1 MVENPLIQLERYMI
15 LYKLTPLMMLANVL
29 AAPLLVALM
38 WDAVSHR
45 VLLGWLTVMFIACSL
60 TTIFYLY
67 LKPFFKELS
76 DIPQKLFYYQ
86 LPLIFGLLWGSAG
99 YYFYTPESMT
109 HFSYLIIFLFAMASG
124 GVVVLS
130 SLWLAYI
137 FFCVPILLPSIYLFF
152 TRGDSEHFILAIA
165 IIVFLGVMILLSRFT
180 YGFITRLI
188 EMRYENYDLVKAIEK
203 QKNEAIK
210 ANKDKSRFLSAASH
224 DLRQPVHSLSLLASA
239 ITPEIASPRGRKI
252 LTQIETAN
260 DVMLDLLNS
269 LLDISKLD
277 ADIVDTNIEVVDV
290 QQLIKKVVDEFS
302 LLAQKNGLGLRLH
315 TLQYFVESDPILLE
329 NILRNLL
336 HNAIRYTKE
345 GGVLVS
351 CRKRKDNILIQVW
364 DTGQGIAVEH
374 QELIFVEFQ
383 QLQNPERDQN
393 KGLGLGLAIC
403 RRLATLIGGELSLKS
418 LMGNGSVFALEIP
431 AMSDDAVLEFKSLK
445 VKAMPK
451 IQIIDLKKAVILV
464 IDDNESI
471 LEAMRA
477 LLEGWGCKV
486 LTATSVVE
494 TIEIAKSYKGQ
505 INAIIADYR
514 LRENTTGV
522 DAMCAFTDL
531 VNYKTAKVLIT
542 GDTAP
547 DRMQEII
554 AHGIPV
560 LHKPIKSAQLR
571 TALGSMLRKLG

>member
-1 MVENPLIQLERYMI
+1 MV
-15 LYKLTPLMMLANVL
+15 ANVL
-29 AAPLLVALM
+29 TAPLLVALM
-38 WDAVSHR
+38 WNAVSHR
-45 VLLGWLTVMFIACSL
+45 VLLVWLAIILIACAL
-60 TTIFYLY
+60 TTIFYFY

-76 DIPQKLFYYQ
+76 TVPRELFYYQ
-86 LPLIFGLLWGSAG
+86 LPLAFGLIWGAAG
-99 YYFYTPESMT
+99 YFFYTPESMA

-124 GVVVLS
+124 GLIILS
-130 SLWLAYI
+130 SLWLGYI
-137 FFCVPILLPSIYLFF
+137 FFCVPILLPSIFLFF
-152 TRGDSEHFILAIA
+152 ARGDTEHLILAIS
-165 IIVFLGVMILLSRFT
+165 ITVFLGVMILLSRFT

-188 EMRYENYDLVKAIEK
+188 EMRYENYDLVKDIEK

-239 ITPEIASPRGRKI
+239 IYPEVTSTIGKKI

-277 ADIVDTNIEVVDV
+277 AEIIDTNIEVVDV
-290 QQLIKKVVDEFS
+290 RQLIKKVVGEFS
-302 LLAQKNGLGLRLH
+302 LLAKVNGLELRSH
-315 TLQYFVESDPILLE
+315 TSQYYVKSDPILLE

-336 HNAIRYTKE
+336 QNAIRYTKE
-345 GGVLVS
+345 GVVLVS

-403 RRLATLIGGELSLKS
+403 RRLATLIDGKLSVKS
-418 LMGNGSVFALEIP
+418 LMGNGSVFALEIA
-431 AMSDDAVLEFKSLK
+431 AMSEDAVSEYQSLK
-445 VKAMPK
+445 VKVIPK
-451 IQIIDLKKAVILV
+451 IQMVDFKKAVILV
-464 IDDNESI
+464 IDDNESV
-471 LEAMRA
+471 LDAMRS

-486 LTATSVVE
+486 LTATSVTE
-494 TIEIAKSYKGQ
+494 TMEVAKTYKGKV
-505 INAIIADYR
+505 NAIIADYR

-522 DAMCAFTDL
+522 DAMGAFTNVVDYQ
-531 VNYKTAKVLIT
+531 VAKVLIT

-560 LHKPIKSAQLR
+560 LHKPIKSPQLK
-571 TALGSMLRKLG
+571 TALGSMLRKLS

>member
-1 MVENPLIQLERYMI
+1 
-15 LYKLTPLMMLANVL
+15 MLANVL
-29 AAPLLVALM
+29 TAPLLVTLM
-38 WDAVSHR
+38 WGAVPHK
-45 VLLGWLTVMFIACSL
+45 VLLTWLAVMFIACSL

-76 DIPQKLFYYQ
+76 DVPQELFYYQ
-86 LPLIFGLLWGSAG
+86 LPLIFGLLWGAAG
-99 YYFYTPESMT
+99 YYFYTPESMA

-137 FFCVPILLPSIYLFF
+137 FFCVPILLPSIYFF
-152 TRGDSEHFILAIA
+152 FGRGDSEHTILAVA
-165 IIVFLGVMILLSRFT
+165 ILVFMAVMISLSRFT

-188 EMRYENYDLVKAIEK
+188 KMRYENYDLVNALEK
-203 QKNEAIK
+203 QKNEAIE

-239 ITPEIASPRGRKI
+239 ITPEINSQKGKKI
-252 LTQIETAN
+252 LSQIKTAN
-260 DVMLDLLNS
+260 NVMLDLLNS

-277 ADIVDTNIEVVDV
+277 AEIVDTNIEVVDV

-302 LLAQKNGLGLRLH
+302 LLARKNGLELRSH
-315 TLQYFVESDPILLE
+315 ASQYFVESDPILLE
-329 NILRNLL
+329 NIIRNLL

-345 GGVLVS
+345 GAVLVS
-351 CRKRKDNILIQVW
+351 CRKRKGNILIQVW

-403 RRLATLIGGELSLKS
+403 RRLTALINGKLSLKS

-431 AMSDDAVLEFKSLK
+431 AMSEDAVLKHQSLI
-445 VKAMPK
+445 VKALPK
-451 IQIIDLKKAVILV
+451 IQMIDLNKAVILV
-464 IDDNESI
+464 IDDNENV
-471 LEAMRA
+471 LDAMEV

-494 TIEIAKSYKGQ
+494 TIDVAKSYKGQ
-505 INAIIADYR
+505 VNAIIADYR

-522 DAMCAFTDL
+522 DAMSAFTDV
-531 VNYKTAKVLIT
+531 VNYQMAKVLIT

-547 DRMQEII
+547 DRMQEIV

>member
-1 MVENPLIQLERYMI
+1 MI
-15 LYKLTPLMMLANVL
+15 LYKLTPLMMVANVL
-29 AAPLLVALM
+29 TAPLLVALM
-38 WDAVSHR
+38 WNAVSHR
-45 VLLGWLTVMFIACSL
+45 VLLVWLAIILIACAL
-60 TTIFYLY
+60 TTIFYFY

-76 DIPQKLFYYQ
+76 TVPRELFYYQ
-86 LPLIFGLLWGSAG
+86 LPLAFGLIWGAAG
-99 YYFYTPESMT
+99 YFFYTPESMA

-124 GVVVLS
+124 GLIILS
-130 SLWLAYI
+130 SLWLGYI
-137 FFCVPILLPSIYLFF
+137 FFCVPILLPSIFLFF
-152 TRGDSEHFILAIA
+152 ARGDTEHLILAIS
-165 IIVFLGVMILLSRFT
+165 ITVFLGVMILLSRFT

-188 EMRYENYDLVKAIEK
+188 EMRYENYDLVKDIEK

-239 ITPEIASPRGRKI
+239 IAPEVISTTGKKI

-277 ADIVDTNIEVVDV
+277 AEIIDTNIEVVDV
-290 QQLIKKVVDEFS
+290 RQLIKKVVGEFS
-302 LLAQKNGLGLRLH
+302 LLAKVNGLELRSH
-315 TLQYFVESDPILLE
+315 TSQYYVKSDLILLE

-336 HNAIRYTKE
+336 QNAIRYTKE
-345 GGVLVS
+345 GVVLVS

-403 RRLATLIGGELSLKS
+403 RRLATLIDGKLSVKS
-418 LMGNGSVFALEIP
+418 LMGNGSVFALEIA
-431 AMSDDAVLEFKSLK
+431 AMSEDAVSEYQSLK
-445 VKAMPK
+445 VKVIPK
-451 IQIIDLKKAVILV
+451 IQMVDFKKAVILV
-464 IDDNESI
+464 IDDNESV
-471 LEAMRA
+471 LDAMRS

-486 LTATSVVE
+486 LTATSVTE
-494 TIEIAKSYKGQ
+494 TMEVAKTYKGKV
-505 INAIIADYR
+505 NAIIADYR

-522 DAMCAFTDL
+522 DAMGAFTNVVDYQ
-531 VNYKTAKVLIT
+531 VAKVLIT

-560 LHKPIKSAQLR
+560 LHKPIKSPQLK
-571 TALGSMLRKLG
+571 TALGSMLRKLS

>member
-1 MVENPLIQLERYMI
+1 MV
-15 LYKLTPLMMLANVL
+15 ANVL
-29 AAPLLVALM
+29 TAPLLVALM
-38 WDAVSHR
+38 WNAVSHR
-45 VLLGWLTVMFIACSL
+45 VLLVWLAIILIACAL
-60 TTIFYLY
+60 TTIFYFY

-76 DIPQKLFYYQ
+76 TVPRELFYYQ
-86 LPLIFGLLWGSAG
+86 LPLAFGLIWGAAG
-99 YYFYTPESMT
+99 YFFYTPESMA

-124 GVVVLS
+124 GLIILS
-130 SLWLAYI
+130 SLWLGYI
-137 FFCVPILLPSIYLFF
+137 FFCVPILLPSIFLFF
-152 TRGDSEHFILAIA
+152 ARGDTEHLILAIS
-165 IIVFLGVMILLSRFT
+165 ITVFLGVMILLSRFT

-188 EMRYENYDLVKAIEK
+188 EMRYENYDLVKDIEK

-239 ITPEIASPRGRKI
+239 IAPEVISTTGKKI

-277 ADIVDTNIEVVDV
+277 AEIIDTNIEVVDV
-290 QQLIKKVVDEFS
+290 RQLIKKVVGEFS
-302 LLAQKNGLGLRLH
+302 LLAKVNGLELRSH
-315 TLQYFVESDPILLE
+315 TSQYYVKSDLILLE

-336 HNAIRYTKE
+336 QNAIRYTKE
-345 GGVLVS
+345 GVVLVS

-403 RRLATLIGGELSLKS
+403 RRLATLIDGKLSVKS
-418 LMGNGSVFALEIP
+418 LMGNGSVFALEIA
-431 AMSDDAVLEFKSLK
+431 AMSEDAVSEYQSLK
-445 VKAMPK
+445 VKVIPK
-451 IQIIDLKKAVILV
+451 IQMVDFKKAVILV
-464 IDDNESI
+464 IDDNESV
-471 LEAMRA
+471 LDAMRS

-486 LTATSVVE
+486 LTATSVTE
-494 TIEIAKSYKGQ
+494 TMEVAKTYKGKV
-505 INAIIADYR
+505 NAIIADYR

-522 DAMCAFTDL
+522 DAMGAFTNVVDYQ
-531 VNYKTAKVLIT
+531 VAKVLIT

-560 LHKPIKSAQLR
+560 LHKPIKSPQLK
-571 TALGSMLRKLG
+571 TALGSMLRKLS